1 MNASRALAISSGSCD
16 ISLPWYVTRNRA
28 ISPSPPPVL
37 ERAGTNLA
45 PCIRAR
51 RRSPAHSIGRRE
63 GGSGTLMG
71 TLAEREGRSAARPM
85 GHALFL
91 TILLLLP
98 VGGLALLL
106 ARPQLDVMYKDE
118 PPHFWLVLSA
128 ALINVGLGL
137 LTSETARKRSDAR
150 LFLVSMTLLTSAAF
164 LGLHALATPGVLLAG
179 SNKGFVVATP
189 VGLLLASVFAAAS
202 ALDLDRGS
210 RAMVMRWQ
218 GWFKGGLAVLVVVWA
233 TISLAGLPPL
243 GETVA
248 SQHLPR
254 GVQLLGI
261 PGIALYA
268 FAAIRYAQLYLGRRR
283 TLLLSVAVAYTLLAE
298 AMTAV
303 VLSRTWHATWW
314 EWHLLMVVAFATIA
328 IGARIEYPRA
338 HSLPGTFGG
347 LYLDRTLELIDRQRA
362 DTLAELVAALREE
375 RPLTPILQ
383 RAGREWATADEVAV
397 LEDAALQLR
406 RIDELF
412 RPYVSPALAEGLEAR
427 TELASLGGEDREVSV
442 LFADLAGFTAYA
454 EAHRADEVV
463 SMLNTYWGG
472 TVPIVAERE
481 GGVIERFAGDAIMVV
496 FNAIADQPDH
506 ALRAARAALGMRD
519 QVTAV
524 ARRNPSW
531 PEFRIAVNTGPA
543 VVGNI
548 GGARMRS
555 FTAIGDT
562 TNVSA
567 RLQAGAHPGQIVISR
582 STLDALGGA
591 AEVQR
596 IGALDLK
603 GKSTPVEAFE
613 LVALTSGPV

>member
-1 MNASRALAISSGSCD
+1 
-16 ISLPWYVTRNRA
+16 
-28 ISPSPPPVL
+28 
-37 ERAGTNLA
+37 
-45 PCIRAR
+45 
-51 RRSPAHSIGRRE
+51 
-63 GGSGTLMG
+63 MG
-71 TLAEREGRSAARPM
+71 TLATREGRSAARPV
-85 GHALFL
+85 GHVLLL
-91 TILLLLP
+91 TVLLLLP
-98 VGGLALLL
+98 VGGLVLLL
-106 ARPQLDVMYKDE
+106 AKPELDVMYQDE

-150 LFLVSMTLLTSAAF
+150 LFLVSMALLSSAAF

-189 VGLLLASVFAAAS
+189 VGLLIASVFAAAS
-202 ALDLDRGS
+202 ALDLDRGR

-218 GWFKGGLAVLVVVWA
+218 GWIKAGLAVLVVLWA
-233 TISLAGLPPL
+233 AVSLGGLPPL

-261 PGIALYA
+261 PAIGLYA
-268 FAAIRYAQLYLGRRR
+268 FAAVRYAQLYLHRRR
-283 TLLLSVAVAYTLLAE
+283 TLLLAVAVAYTLLAE
-298 AMTAV
+298 AMFAV

-328 IGARIEYPRA
+328 IGARIEYRRA
-338 HSLPGTFGG
+338 HSLTGTFGG
-347 LYLDRTLELIDRQRA
+347 LYLDSTLELIDRRRA
-362 DTLAELVAALREE
+362 DTLAELVAALREQ
-375 RPLTPILQ
+375 RPLSPILQ

-397 LEDAALQLR
+397 LEDAAHQLR

-427 TELASLGGEDREVSV
+427 TELASLGGEERDVSV
-442 LFADLAGFTAYA
+442 LFADLAGFTAYS
-454 EAHRADEVV
+454 EAHRADEIVA
-463 SMLNTYWGG
+463 MLNAYWGG

-496 FNAIADQPDH
+496 FNAIAEQPDH
-506 ALRAARAALGMRD
+506 ALRAVRAAVGMRD

-531 PEFRIAVNTGPA
+531 PEFRIAVNSGPA
-543 VVGNI
+543 VVGNV
-548 GGARMRS
+548 GGEHMRS
-555 FTAIGDT
+555 FTAVGDT

-567 RLQAGAHPGQIVISR
+567 RLQTVARPGQIVISR
-582 STLDALGGA
+582 STRDAIGPR
-591 AEVQR
+591 AEVEA

-603 GKSTPVEAFE
+603 GKSGPVEAFE
-613 LVALTSGPV
+613 LVRLTA